1 MAFRSKV
8 HHRVDGIVRKELL
21 HKRCIANVTM
31 DEYVAI
37 LVLRSDI
44 GKVLR
49 VARIGKRIEI
59 DDSTAKPSIGEEIA
73 NKVRA
78 NKPCSASHQDIGKRS
93 QIGHLLFC
101 IE

>member
-1 MAFRSKV
+1 
-8 HHRVDGIVRKELL
+8 
-21 HKRCIANVTM
+21 M

-37 LVLRSDI
+37 LVHSDI

-73 NKVRA
+73 NK
-78 NKPCSASHQDIGKRS
+78 SSS
-93 QIGHLLFC
+93 Q
-101 IE
+101 

>member
-31 DEYVAI
+31 DEYIAVR
-37 LVLRSDI
+37 VLRNDI

-49 VARIGKRIEI
+49 VARIGECVEI
-59 DDSTAKPSIGEEIA
+59 DDSTAKSRIGEEIA
-73 NKVRA
+73 NKV
-78 NKPCSASHQDIGKRS
+78 
-93 QIGHLLFC
+93 
-101 IE
+101 